1 MFDIVIKIIYSF
13 VFIQQY
19 YKREGK
25 VIYKY
30 IIRIEYLVIF
40 DWILS
45 YVEFIK
51 FFDKEKFVLEL
62 LYCICV

>member
-1 MFDIVIKIIYSF
+1 MFDTATKIIYSF
-13 VFIQQY
+13 APIQQY
-19 YKREGK
+19 HKREGK

-30 IIRIEYLVIF
+30 TTRIEYLVTL

-45 YVEFIK
+45 YVEFTK
-51 FFDKEKFVLEL
+51 FLDKEKFVLEP